1 MQRIYASVENRH
13 VHEIDAQV
21 RLGNADYRSAAVR
34 HIIDDYARVREDY
47 ADLQHQCEDIQQ
59 RLDDRVHELEERK
72 ERIEELESQLR
83 KRSNIEDEIE
93 GVADTVENLPDKIR
107 GVETYS
113 ERRQR
118 KLDQASITER
128 VLWKVTG
135 VPVDDAS
142 DGS

>member
-1 MQRIYASVENRH
+1 MQRIYASVEDRH

-21 RLGNADYRSAAVR
+21 RLGNADSRSHAVR
-34 HIIDDYARVREDY
+34 HIIDEYARVREDY
-47 ADLQHQCEDIQQ
+47 ADLQQQCEDLQQ

-83 KRSNIEDEIE
+83 KRSNIENDIE
-93 GVADTVENLPDKIR
+93 EVADTVENLPDKIR

-118 KLDQASITER
+118 KLDQASLGQR
-128 VLWKVTG
+128 LRWKITG
-135 VPVDDAS
+135 VPVDDKR
-142 DGS
+142 

>member
-1 MQRIYASVENRH
+1 MQRIYASVEDRH

-21 RLGNADYRSAAVR
+21 RLGNADSRSHAVR
-34 HIIDDYARVREDY
+34 HIIDEYARVREDY
-47 ADLQHQCEDIQQ
+47 ADMQQQCEDLQQ

-83 KRSNIEDEIE
+83 KRSNIENDIE
-93 GVADTVENLPDKIR
+93 EVADTVENLPDKIR

-118 KLDQASITER
+118 KLDQASLAQR
-128 VLWKVTG
+128 LRWKFTG
-135 VPVDDAS
+135 VPVDDER
-142 DGS
+142 

>member
-1 MQRIYASVENRH
+1 MQRIYASVEDRH

-21 RLGNADYRSAAVR
+21 RLGNADSRSHAVR
-34 HIIDDYARVREDY
+34 HIIDEYARVREDY
-47 ADLQHQCEDIQQ
+47 ADMQQQCEDLQQ

-83 KRSNIEDEIE
+83 KRSNIENDIE
-93 GVADTVENLPDKIR
+93 EVADTVENLPDKIR

-118 KLDQASITER
+118 KLDQASLGQR
-128 VLWKVTG
+128 LRWKITG
-135 VPVDDAS
+135 VPVDDER
-142 DGS
+142 